1 MNTIIINEKPKCAG
15 TRSEEHL
22 NPLCQ
27 TENIALPSNTEVGIL
42 DEISTFVRVDIYMMS
57 MTDARNHLFKLG
69 EKDFTFTSHLFGR
82 KFRFNINMMY
92 K

>member
-27 TENIALPSNTEVGIL
+27 TENILLPSNTEVGIL
-42 DEISTFVRVDIYMMS
+42 DKISTFVRVDIF
-57 MTDARNHLFKLG
+57 DVN
-69 EKDFTFTSHLFGR
+69 D
-82 KFRFNINMMY
+82 
-92 K
+92 